1 MLVKRRILGSVRLAI
16 GLVIAA
22 VIFAGVGISNQVEA
36 QSTANTLKVTPIRSD
51 IQINPGERQV
61 VRVTVS
67 NLTSEEIFVKA
78 IANDFIA
85 SPQEDGSPALIL
97 DENQF
102 APTHSLKRFMTP
114 IENFSIPANE
124 GRTIDVMITVP
135 IEAQAGGYFG
145 AVRFAPTTPDGGG
158 QVNLSASVASLILLN
173 VPGPAVEKLTL
184 TDFEIRQ
191 GDKSGNDF
199 RTAND
204 LKAYFRFENSGNVQQ
219 GPFGKIS
226 VKQGDKVVYETDF
239 NSENPKDLVLP
250 DSARRWEVPL
260 KEIGEFGHYTVS
272 ATFTYG
278 TKNQTIEVSQSF
290 WVIPQYMIIAA
301 IVIIVLLI
309 AAIAL
314 TIFLIIR
321 RNKRGGGHS
330 ARRSS
335 RSSHHSSG
343 MRRIR

>member
-1 MLVKRRILGSVRLAI
+1 MLVKRRFLKSFRLVA
-16 GLVIAA
+16 GLLVIAG
-22 VIFAGVGISNQVEA
+22 FLAGFQPFNHVSA
-36 QSTANTLKVTPIRSD
+36 QSSTANTLRVTPVRSD
-51 IQINPGERQV
+51 IQINAGERQV

-67 NLTSEEIFVKA
+67 NVTDQEITVRA

-97 DENQF
+97 DENEY
-102 APTHSLKRFMTP
+102 APTHSLKRFMTAVP
-114 IENFSIPANE
+114 DFEIPANQ
-124 GRTIDVMITVP
+124 GRTIDVIITVP
-135 IEAQAGGYFG
+135 ADAQAGGYFG
-145 AVRFAPTTPDGGG
+145 AIRFAPTDPASGG

-173 VPGPAVEKLTL
+173 VPGPVEERLNL

-191 GDKSGNDF
+191 GDRQGNDF

-204 LKAYFRFENSGNVQQ
+204 LKAYFRFQNMGNVQL

-226 VKQGDKVVYETDF
+226 VTQGDRVVYEADF
-239 NSENPKDLVLP
+239 NTESPRNLVLP

-278 TKNQTIEVSQSF
+278 TRNQTIEVSQSF

-301 IVIIVLLI
+301 IVIIVLLLLG
-309 AAIAL
+309 IAL
-314 TIFLIIR
+314 AVYLIIR
-321 RNKRGGGHS
+321 RNKRGGGRS
-330 ARRSS
+330 ARQNNRHNSG
-335 RSSHHSSG
+335 G

>member
-1 MLVKRRILGSVRLAI
+1 MLVKRQMVKSFRYLAGLLIIAGLLAGILN
-16 GLVIAA
+16 
-22 VIFAGVGISNQVEA
+22 AGQVSA
-36 QSTANTLKVTPIRSD
+36 QATNSANTLRVTPVRTD
-51 IQINPGERQV
+51 IQIAAGERQV
-61 VRVTVS
+61 VRVTVA
-67 NLTSEEIFVKA
+67 NITDNDLTIRA
-78 IANDFIA
+78 IANDFVA

-97 DENQF
+97 DENEF

-114 IENFSIPANE
+114 VSDFTIPANE
-124 GRTIDVMITVP
+124 GRTIDVIITVP
-135 IEAQAGGYFG
+135 AEAQAGGYFG
-145 AVRFAPTTPDGGG
+145 AIRFAPTDPSSGG

-173 VPGPAVEKLTL
+173 VPGPAVEKLNL
-184 TDFEIRQ
+184 SDFEIRQ
-191 GDKSGNDF
+191 GEKAGNDF

-204 LKAYFRFENSGNVQQ
+204 LKAYFRFQNMGNVQQ

-239 NSENPKDLVLP
+239 NTETPRDLVLP

-301 IVIIVLLI
+301 IGLAALLIIGIIVTVI
-309 AAIAL
+309 
-314 TIFLIIR
+314 LIIR
-321 RNKRGGGHS
+321 RNKRGGSHRSPKHS
-330 ARRSS
+330 GS
-335 RSSHHSSG
+335 
-343 MRRIR
+343 MRRLR